1 MYKTS
6 ENIFLVFKRS
16 FASVVTRELGL
27 NDNSFT
33 DTPLHKKGSFQLRIS
48 SVNVTKSAVSC

>member
-1 MYKTS
+1 MVTPMYKTS

-33 DTPLHKKGSFQLRIS
+33 DTPLHKK
-48 SVNVTKSAVSC
+48 